1 LTTYEPGGPWSKI
14 DRDLSDLGPVHIS
27 NIHVLANLEPWR
39 YGSPE
44 FIQKAVNAMHVS
56 KGANGLH
63 LYPQASFWDYPYT
76 ADKLANGSRL
86 KQIDRDWIW
95 YQAWSRYAW
104 NCHRAPKDEVGYWN
118 QQLGDFYG
126 ISNSE
131 AGKIK
136 EAYDQ
141 SGEIAPKLLRRFGIT
156 EGNRQTLLLGMFM
169 SQLVNPYKYKIY
181 PGFYESCG
189 PEGEKLIEYVEK
201 EWKHQP
207 HVGELPLDIIAQA
220 IAHGD
225 KAIAAIDQVEG
236 KVTKNKEEFERLH
249 NDMHCY
255 REFAY
260 FFENKVKA
268 AKLVLDYQWGKDS
281 KNLDAA
287 IPFLEKS
294 LEHYKKLVDLTKGH
308 YLYANSMQTSQRR
321 IPIGGDNGK
330 NKTWEELY
338 VHYQKELVNFKNNL
352 AMLKGKNGNEIQDA
366 KIIPALLPANIS
378 LLTKA
383 ATVKLAKGVSL
394 YTDIDSKIED
404 IAPELVGMNAWVLNA
419 KDQSNEGTIVDFETA
434 APVKILVGYFRDDQK
449 KFAKAPT
456 LETDASANLF
466 GQSEPVLINAVR
478 FKGLPMVNVHAY
490 SFSAGKNK
498 LLLPKGL
505 CLILG
510 ATNSLIETRNA
521 GLAGTG
527 KEETMDWMF
536 Y

>member
-1 LTTYEPGGPWSKI
+1 
-14 DRDLSDLGPVHIS
+14 
-27 NIHVLANLEPWR
+27 
-39 YGSPE
+39 
-44 FIQKAVNAMHVS
+44 
-56 KGANGLH
+56 
-63 LYPQASFWDYPYT
+63 
-76 ADKLANGSRL
+76 
-86 KQIDRDWIW
+86 
-95 YQAWSRYAW
+95 
-104 NCHRAPKDEVGYWN
+104 
-118 QQLGDFYG
+118 
-126 ISNSE
+126 
-131 AGKIK
+131 
-136 EAYDQ
+136 
-141 SGEIAPKLLRRFGIT
+141 
-156 EGNRQTLLLGMFM
+156 
-169 SQLVNPYKYKIY
+169 
-181 PGFYESCG
+181 
-189 PEGEKLIEYVEK
+189 
-201 EWKHQP
+201 
-207 HVGELPLDIIAQA
+207 
-220 IAHGD
+220 
-225 KAIAAIDQVEG
+225 
-236 KVTKNKEEFERLH
+236 
-249 NDMHCY
+249 MHCY

-260 FFENKVKA
+260 FFDNKVKA

-287 IPFLEKS
+287 IPYLEKS
-294 LEHYKKLVDLTKGH
+294 LEHYKNLVDLTKDH

-352 AMLKGKNGNEIQDA
+352 TMLKGKNGNEIQDA
-366 KIIPALLPANIS
+366 KITPALLPANLT
-378 LLTKA
+378 LLTKE
-383 ATVKLAKGVSL
+383 TTIKLGKGASL

-404 IAPELVGMNAWVLNA
+404 IAPELQGMNAWVLNA
-419 KDQSNEGTIVDFETA
+419 KNQSDEGTVVDFETT

-466 GQSEPVLINAVR
+466 GQSEPVLINALR
-478 FKGLPMVNVHAY
+478 FKGLPVVNVHAY
-490 SFSAGKNK
+490 NFNAGKNR